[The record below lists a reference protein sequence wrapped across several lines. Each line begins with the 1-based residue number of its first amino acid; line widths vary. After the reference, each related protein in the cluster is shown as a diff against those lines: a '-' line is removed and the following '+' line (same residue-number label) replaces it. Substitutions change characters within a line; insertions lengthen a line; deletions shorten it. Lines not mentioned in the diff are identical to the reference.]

1 MGSSP
6 STFAEIALRCEK
18 DGITSESAEQI
29 ARQLAK
35 LFRVHDDE
43 VAILKLD
50 KGHLHFLYPAILQ
63 NVGTIPVNTT
73 GSVAAHVASTRKAEI
88 RNNFAE
94 TRHASVFEAAFQM
107 RKTKPAVGSHH
118 EENIIHKLMSV
129 PVMSVTELKGVI
141 QLCRKGISPLA
152 AGPDF
157 APDELQKL
165 LTIAAQLGKCFK
177 TSATSP

>member
-18 DGITSESAEQI
+18 YGITPESAAEI
-29 ARQLAK
+29 ALQLAK
-35 LFRVHDDE
+35 IFRVHDDE

-50 KGHLHFLYPAILQ
+50 KGHLHFLYPLILQ
-63 NVGTIPVNTT
+63 KVGTIPVNTT
-73 GSVAAHVASTRKAEI
+73 GSVAAHVASTRKPEI

-107 RKTKPAVGSHH
+107 RKEKPAAGSHR

-129 PVMSVTELKGVI
+129 PVLSATELRGVI

-165 LTIAAQLGKCFK
+165 AAIGVQLGKCFK
-177 TSATSP
+177 PSATNS